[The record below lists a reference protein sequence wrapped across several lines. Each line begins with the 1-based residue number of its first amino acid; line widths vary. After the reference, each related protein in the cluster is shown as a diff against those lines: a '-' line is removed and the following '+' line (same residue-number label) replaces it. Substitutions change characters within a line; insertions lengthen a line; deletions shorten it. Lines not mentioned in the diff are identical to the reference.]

1 MAREEV
7 TAIIKGNS
15 LPINLKRVV
24 MTEFSE
30 NTNPSTGNS
39 AESVMDN
46 AMSVEVRPSIVLFWL
61 RTKLSVTPK
70 GISGSVPNT
79 ILGLIPL
86 GSRDLMYPMKQVSGV
101 QVNTKFSIVSAI
113 LGGICL
119 IAGFASN
126 IFIFFIPAAI
136 LLGNA
141 YTAQVIILNT
151 GNGKE
156 IVKATWL
163 DKAILESYANKV
175 RAILH
180 DM

>member
-1 MAREEV
+1 
-7 TAIIKGNS
+7 
-15 LPINLKRVV
+15 

-39 AESVMDN
+39 AESVVDN
-46 AMSVEVRPSIVLFWL
+46 AMIVEVRPSIVLFWL

-86 GSRDLMYPMKQVSGV
+86 GSRDLMYPMKQISGV
-101 QVNTKFSIVSAI
+101 QVNTKFSVGSLL
-113 LGGICL
+113 LGGIFFVL
-119 IAGFASN
+119 GFGL
-126 IFIFFIPAAI
+126 FFTFIPAAI

-141 YTAQVIILNT
+141 YTAQLIILNT

-156 IVKATWL
+156 VVKATWL

>member
-1 MAREEV
+1 VAREEG
-7 TAIIKGNS
+7 TAIIKFDS

-39 AESVMDN
+39 AESVLDN

-61 RTKLSVTPK
+61 RTKLSVTAK

-101 QVNTKFSIVSAI
+101 QVNTKFSVSS
-113 LGGICL
+113 LLFGGL
-119 IAGFASN
+119 FFIAGFFT
-126 IFIFFIPAAI
+126 FITFIPAAI

-141 YTAQVIILNT
+141 YTAQLIILNT

-156 IVKATWL
+156 IVKSTWL

-180 DM
+180 DL

>member
-1 MAREEV
+1 
-7 TAIIKGNS
+7 
-15 LPINLKRVV
+15 

-30 NTNPSTGNS
+30 NINPSTGNS
-39 AESVMDN
+39 SESVVDN
-46 AMSVEVRPSIVLFWL
+46 AMTVEVRPSIVLFWL

-119 IAGFASN
+119 ITGFFGAI
-126 IFIFFIPAAI
+126 IFLIPAAI
-136 LLGNA
+136 LIGNA

-156 IVKATWL
+156 VVKATWL

>member
-1 MAREEV
+1 
-7 TAIIKGNS
+7 
-15 LPINLKRVV
+15 

-39 AESVMDN
+39 SESVVDN
-46 AMSVEVRPSIVLFWL
+46 AMTVEVRPSIVLFWL

-119 IAGFASN
+119 ITGFFGAI
-126 IFIFFIPAAI
+126 IFLIPAAI
-136 LLGNA
+136 LIGNA

-156 IVKATWL
+156 VVKATWL